1 MNNKVVLMGLGLVVG
16 LFVGIGLT
24 WYTTSNFTTQ
34 AIIEAEIKFN
44 ELLEVEK
51 SKYSSKISSLERTKS
66 NLEYTL
72 VSTEMFIDSL
82 NTTISNRGKELNQI
96 KKKYNEKLSSID
108 GMSHNELTD
117 FFSKRY
123 QY

>member
-108 GMSHNELTD
+108 GMSHNELTN

-123 QY
+123 QH